1 MEFKINPSAY
11 SNMFPI
17 PSCIVDENIRLAS
30 AVQLK
35 AMLYM
40 LRHNM
45 MGEIVSCEQIGQA
58 LGYDK
63 EDIADAMIFWLDRGL
78 VVKSEENFEPSQA
91 LSQTAKS
98 ESVFQQTPPTVQTQ
112 AQSSEKAVIEIPVT
126 KPTHEQVA
134 ARCSECAE
142 FRELFAEAQ
151 MKLGKTIGYDGQS
164 TLIMMHDS
172 YGLPIEVIL
181 MLIEYAVSKGK
192 TGYKYLTSLARTW
205 CENEIDT
212 LEAAEEYIRKQN
224 DADRLWQQFRNLTGA
239 ENVKATTKQRQYF
252 ASWGNALGFDIDVI
266 YLAYEICVDRTERM
280 SLAYMDK
287 ILRNWHSQGVKTPMD
302 VQKIQNDWAAEKKKK
317 TAKASEKTQTQSS
330 YDIDAFT
337 KKGIGL
343 KYKPE
348 N

>member
-45 MGEIVSCEQIGQA
+45 MGETVSCEQIGQA

-63 EDIADAMIFWLDRGL
+63 DDIADAMIFWLDRGL
-78 VVKSEENFEPSQA
+78 VIKSEEKFETMKAPSQPIEA
-91 LSQTAKS
+91 PKSFHSSQ
-98 ESVFQQTPPTVQTQ
+98 PTVQEMQ
-112 AQSSEKAVIEIPVT
+112 NEKTVSEIPVT

-205 CENEIDT
+205 CEKEIDT

-266 YLAYEICVDRTERM
+266 YLAYEICIDRTERM

-287 ILRNWHSQGVKTPMD
+287 ILKNWHSQGVKTPMD

-317 TAKASEKTQTQSS
+317 NAKSSEKASTQSS

-343 KYKPE
+343 KYKAE